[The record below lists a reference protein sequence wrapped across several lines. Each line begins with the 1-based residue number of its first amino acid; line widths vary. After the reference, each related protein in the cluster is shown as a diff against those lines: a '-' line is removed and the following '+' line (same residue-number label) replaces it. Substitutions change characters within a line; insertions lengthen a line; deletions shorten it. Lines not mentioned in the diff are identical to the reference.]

1 MLITRTKVID
11 IKVHAKIAHQRN
23 ADCHVQNQ
31 SPAQLIHQ
39 KLTDL
44 ASRNLAKPQPAGK
57 IRLSLN
63 VDTYLEV
70 DGNVDESVDKF
81 VFLTINR

>member
-1 MLITRTKVID
+1 
-11 IKVHAKIAHQRN
+11 VHAKIAQRN

-39 KLTDL
+39 KLTQFFRLSQL

-57 IRLSLN
+57 IRLSR
-63 VDTYLEV
+63 
-70 DGNVDESVDKF
+70 
-81 VFLTINR
+81 I